1 MNCIIKVTAMISQ
14 IQQNYTSW
22 DIITSQLTVENY
34 TSGNIITNQL
44 TVENYTL
51 WNIIT
56 NQLTVENYTSWNI
69 ITNQLTIENYTS
81 WNIIT
86 NQLTIENYTSW
97 NINKPTYSWKLYFM
111 KYHNKPTDTY
121 VLHQRCSKLHLK
133 MLSLP
138 TCSDGWNRGVAHCT
152 KVWGPCYL
160 SPLSG
165 RDSLVPLELACKGD
179 IQPVTP
185 DVTLNLIT
193 WNILIYCTKYT
204 LYMKYTDILYQI
216 YHIFQSCTRQSVPNI
231 LI

>member
-1 MNCIIKVTAMISQ
+1 M
-14 IQQNYTSW
+14 
-22 DIITSQLTVENY
+22 LT
-34 TSGNIITNQL
+34 
-44 TVENYTL
+44 
-51 WNIIT
+51 
-56 NQLTVENYTSWNI
+56 
-69 ITNQLTIENYTS
+69 
-81 WNIIT
+81 
-86 NQLTIENYTSW
+86 
-97 NINKPTYSWKLYFM
+97 
-111 KYHNKPTDTY
+111 
-121 VLHQRCSKLHLK
+121 
-133 MLSLP
+133 LP

-204 LYMKYTDILYQI
+204 IYMKYTDILYQI

-231 LI
+231 LIYCTKYTIYFKAVLDNLYQIYWYRSTYQIYHIYEIYWYTVPNIPYISKLYWTICTKYTIYFKAVLDNLYQIYHIYCTKYTIYTVPNIPYTVPNNPYISKLY